1 MKRKQ
6 MRRRHLERRKQILK
20 KKLKLK
26 EEREIRMLLSRERR
40 TMLKK
45 PKHVELLKLIMKLR
59 EMRKP
64 SEVLNTRSS
73 DMNRLNRIKKR
84 ELLLE
89 LT

>member
-1 MKRKQ
+1 

>member
-6 MRRRHLERRKQILK
+6 MRRRHLERRNQILK